1 MTAAS
6 AALPDAAPPK
16 KKRGLVKKLM
26 FLLILVGIGGGV
38 AYGLMLM
45 GYIGTHDAK
54 KTDPNPQLVRK
65 GDVDPFAPQAAE
77 GEAEAHAPEGAE
89 DSGGSPYRVA
99 YYSFTD
105 EFTSNLKDSS
115 SLIQI
120 SLAAST
126 RRDGRV
132 LQRLKKHELAIRSAV
147 LTVLADTDEEQ
158 VTTVEGKTRFQ
169 RRLTETINQVLKQN
183 EGFGGVDDV
192 YFKSLLV
199 Q

>member
-1 MTAAS
+1 MTDS
-6 AALPDAAPPK
+6 TDPAPTK
-16 KKRGLVKKLM
+16 KKGIKLKKL
-26 FLLILVGIGGGV
+26 LLLTVVLSAIGGGA
-38 AYGLMLM
+38 AYGLTVT
-45 GYIGTHDAK
+45 GHIGSHAAK
-54 KTDPNPQLVRK
+54 KPDPNPQFVRK
-65 GDVDPFAPQAAE
+65 GETDPYAPKAAE
-77 GEAEAHAPEGAE
+77 GELEAEAPEGAE

-99 YYSFTD
+99 YYSFSD

-115 SLIQI
+115 SLIQL

-132 LQRLKKHELAIRSAV
+132 LQRLKKHELAVRSAV

-158 VTTVEGKTRFQ
+158 VTTVAGKAQFQ
-169 RRLTETINQVLKQN
+169 RRLTDTINQVLTKN